1 MILLS
6 EISFLWVNTI
16 ILKTLNRYNNIYTPN
31 GRGNGKVKV
40 KFFIFQKLNAS
51 C

>member
-6 EISFLWVNTI
+6 EISFLCVNTI

-31 GRGNGKVKV
+31 SRGKGEVKV
-40 KFFIFQKLNAS
+40 KFFIFQKLNTS

>member
-6 EISFLWVNTI
+6 KNSFLCVNTI
-16 ILKTLNRYNNIYTPN
+16 ILKTVDRHNHIYTPN
-31 GRGNGKVKV
+31 SRGKGKVKV